1 MFFNSHKL
9 KYTRT
14 LVLWSSFLPLGIV
27 SLVAHVGF
35 VGQHEKTLIHLTDY
49 SDPPSALLVERAVMS
64 GTRRRTRRHS
74 ADHTVPFT
82 LAWHSAL
89 PSPQPASPWQKYQ
102 PISGSCGRQRC
113 ERIKLLKARA
123 WLHLPSTHLELF
135 ILAEAISQCRLSTVL
150 VSKRSWVK
158 GSPTSPTLHTPHSF
172 PLTPTPLQP
181 SFWLLRSQ
189 ILTQDLWLLSKLNCL
204 QCLVNMGQIKLQKI
218 LRNSEICAAHFLSP
232 QKCVGRGEEHTGMVC
247 THTCSRLFWPLSV
260 SLISWD

>member
-89 PSPQPASPWQKYQ
+89 PSPQPASPVTKI
-102 PISGSCGRQRC
+102 P
-113 ERIKLLKARA
+113 AN
-123 WLHLPSTHLELF
+123 
-135 ILAEAISQCRLSTVL
+135 
-150 VSKRSWVK
+150 
-158 GSPTSPTLHTPHSF
+158 
-172 PLTPTPLQP
+172 
-181 SFWLLRSQ
+181 LR
-189 ILTQDLWLLSKLNCL
+189 
-204 QCLVNMGQIKLQKI
+204 KLQT
-218 LRNSEICAAHFLSP
+218 SEMWKSKTIEGQGMTASTQHTFRVIYPSWGDKPMSLVDCA
-232 QKCVGRGEEHTGMVC
+232 GE
-247 THTCSRLFWPLSV
+247 
-260 SLISWD
+260 